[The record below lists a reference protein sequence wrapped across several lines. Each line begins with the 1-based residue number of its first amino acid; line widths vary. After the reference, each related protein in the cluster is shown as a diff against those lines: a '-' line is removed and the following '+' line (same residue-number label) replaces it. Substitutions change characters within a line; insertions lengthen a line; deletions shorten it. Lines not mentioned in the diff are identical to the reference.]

1 MPYQVEFLTGSPP
14 ITVDTDE
21 EVQLLLTER
30 LGPNWIAWSTW
41 YESNG
46 VRSKLVYENDQRARD
61 GHPDAEVVEVINGGA
76 DDPLP

>member
-21 EVQLLLTER
+21 EVQSLLTER
-30 LGPNWIAWSTW
+30 LGPNWIAWSAW

-46 VRSKLVYENDQRARD
+46 VRSKLVCVYENDQRATD
-61 GHPDAEVVEVINGGA
+61 GQPDAEVVEVA
-76 DDPLP
+76 SRKDS